1 MYILLLL
8 GLISL
13 HTNVVVQGRLQ
24 NNEPMKGGIAPICPS
39 LDKSSTACCY
49 LHCEQCFTQC
59 TTLEPDSDRQEDSD
73 CAGRKT
79 ICNQECVVESTAPRN
94 WGTHTCW
101 EQRRIW
107 IEFFFWWNIK
117 GRLPGLGFGGK
128 YLLYFHKNTLLYR
141 LKNVLYYM

>member
-94 WGTHTCW
+94 WGTHTC
-101 EQRRIW
+101 
-107 IEFFFWWNIK
+107 
-117 GRLPGLGFGGK
+117 
-128 YLLYFHKNTLLYR
+128 
-141 LKNVLYYM
+141 